1 MNIVLMLAS
10 AYVPTLTASIF
21 FDNLQVQDMFMP
33 NCSLDSRMTSMRGA
47 RISKNERYAA
57 LKF

>member
-1 MNIVLMLAS
+1 VLMLAS